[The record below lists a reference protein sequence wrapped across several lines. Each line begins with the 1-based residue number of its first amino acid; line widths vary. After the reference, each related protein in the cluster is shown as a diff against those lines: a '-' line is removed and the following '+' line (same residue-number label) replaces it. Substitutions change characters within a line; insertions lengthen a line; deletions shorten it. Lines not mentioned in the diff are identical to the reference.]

1 MRYPNRAPL
10 SARHELAPPARLKAA
25 LRSRL
30 RQTDQPSPPS
40 SCLSLSTTGHAAPDR
55 VHREMR
61 ERGRGRKA
69 SKQALRNLN
78 RELAGTRDDR
88 LLRRLSIASDRR
100 FEFTVELRN
109 VLRCLRKKL
118 LFLAL

>member
-1 MRYPNRAPL
+1 
-10 SARHELAPPARLKAA
+10 
-25 LRSRL
+25 
-30 RQTDQPSPPS
+30 
-40 SCLSLSTTGHAAPDR
+40 
-55 VHREMR
+55 MR

-109 VLRCLRKKL
+109 VLRRQSQSANAHRPARAEAL
-118 LFLAL
+118 LEAGLDRGHFQDGQGGHRLAKVRPDGGLAADQVLVDAVAF